1 MTPSPRAWSGIVW
14 VPVALSAGA
23 AAFPQAAPPF
33 LAAALFALLALPVL
47 APDFLR
53 RPGLLGPA
61 VALFL
66 FACGLAVYR
75 QPGGPFD
82 LFEDGQILAAAD
94 AYGGGGRPYLDTY
107 PIHGWGA
114 DGGLDAFLFRIFG
127 ATLETFRARRA
138 VMTAAAFAF
147 LAAAAGALFRPFA
160 WKAVAFL
167 AALCLCPFVS
177 ERQMLAFA
185 SLAFLLEG
193 ARSDRLRDFFLAG
206 TLGSCELFYSLDLGL
221 VLLSGGLAGAATRP
235 LVASGFRRIAP
246 GIRDA
251 AAFAGGALAA
261 SLPFL
266 TILLRAGSL
275 GAFLRTS
282 FFEIPG
288 TIGDVWGLP
297 VGSARDL
304 LAQADPRTVLLEIGR
319 NASQSGLFL
328 LVVVSASAATALLRA
343 AHGKFEGP
351 DGAAWIAIVVTA
363 VALRGVL
370 GRADAGHFALYG
382 VFAGLPAAWLLYHAS
397 HAPSARVLLT
407 AAALAFLL
415 LRLRP
420 LATVSQELGAIAA
433 GKKTREAWRQAGVR
447 VPRSGRATVSAKE
460 AEDVLALS
468 RYMDA
473 RLSPQETFFDFANEP
488 GLYFLLARRMPVRFS
503 CVPCYESPD
512 HQEEVIARLKSER
525 PPIAILAG
533 GSGRDAFDGV
543 SNRTRAPRV
552 AAYLDAVYEP
562 GEEVRGRRMARRRTE
577 PGPIPTRTPSAAGK
591 SRGARAPA

>member
-23 AAFPQAAPPF
+23 AAFPGAAPAF
-33 LAAALFALLALPVL
+33 LAAALFALLALPAL
-47 APDFLR
+47 APDFLH
-53 RPGLLGPA
+53 RPGLLAPA
-61 VALFL
+61 AVLFL
-66 FACGLAVYR
+66 FACGMAVYR
-75 QPGGPFD
+75 QPGGPLD

-94 AYGGGGRPYLDTY
+94 AYARGGRPYLDTY

-114 DGGLDAFLFRIFG
+114 DGGFDAFLFGIFG

-138 VMTAAAFAF
+138 VMTAAAFAA

-160 WKAVAFL
+160 WKAAAFL

-185 SLAFLLEG
+185 SLAFLLRG
-193 ARSDRLRDFFLAG
+193 AWSGRRRDFFLAG
-206 TLGSCELFYSLDLGL
+206 AVGACELFYSFDLGL

-235 LVASGFRRIAP
+235 FVASGFRRI
-246 GIRDA
+246 GSGVRNA

-266 TILLRAGSL
+266 AFLVRDGSL
-275 GAFLRTS
+275 GAFFRVS
-282 FFEIPG
+282 FLEIPR

-297 VGSARDL
+297 AGSARDL
-304 LAQADPRTVLLEIGR
+304 LAQGDPRTVLLEIGTGG
-319 NASQSGLFL
+319 SQSGVFL
-328 LVVVSASAATALLRA
+328 LVVVSAAAATALLRA
-343 AHGKFEGP
+343 ARGKFEGP
-351 DGAAWIAIVVTA
+351 DGAAWIAIA
-363 VALRGVL
+363 VAAVAVRGAL

-382 VFAGLPAAWLLYHAS
+382 VFAGLPAAWLLYRAS

-562 GEEVRGRRMARRRTE
+562 GEEVRGRRMARRRTA
-577 PGPIPTRTPSAAGK
+577 PGPIPTRTP
-591 SRGARAPA
+591 

>member
-1 MTPSPRAWSGIVW
+1 VTPSPRAWSGIVW

-382 VFAGLPAAWLLYHAS
+382 VFAGLPAAWLLYRAS